1 MQPFTGKKNVTQDV
15 NLMVNQLYAELRES
29 EYYLDLY
36 NKIITMLKRKEAWL
50 VEAYYEQE
58 LTIGQIIAMPESPYY
73 QYSRSTVYRH
83 KERILH
89 KADEFIRSKNATL
102 VPILGEKG
110 TKRLG
115 AFERMLTL

>member
-1 MQPFTGKKNVTQDV
+1 M
-15 NLMVNQLYAELRES
+15 
-29 EYYLDLY
+29 
-36 NKIITMLKRKEAWL
+36 

-89 KADEFIRSKNATL
+89 KADEFIHNLSIKMEATASAD
-102 VPILGEKG
+102 V
-110 TKRLG
+110 
-115 AFERMLTL
+115 AAVD